1 MKPQNSKEQKSPYL
15 DKLLDWYDKSK
26 KQDDFDIKK
35 GKMDFIQEITQFKK
49 EEIKNTE
56 SVVKKI
62 TIWERIKK
70 TLGIG

>member
-35 GKMDFIQEITQFKK
+35 GKMDFIREITQFKK

-56 SVVKKI
+56 SVVRKI
-62 TIWERIKK
+62 TIWERIKR